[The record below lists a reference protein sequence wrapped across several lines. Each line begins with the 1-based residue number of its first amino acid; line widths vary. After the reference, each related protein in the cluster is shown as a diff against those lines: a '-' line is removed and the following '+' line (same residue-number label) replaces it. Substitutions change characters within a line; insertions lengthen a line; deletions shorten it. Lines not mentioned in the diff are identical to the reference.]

1 MYTFRNKTALLKGKK
16 SNLNLNE
23 NINSSLM
30 WTEHTEYEEYHKL
43 QLCTVFRYQ
52 HNNTLGKISSN
63 YRYRKNPKHT
73 PLTYILLNSNIFLA
87 QCLLYKLLFWRVAMN
102 TFKMTLVLLK
112 RNCKMYVKW
121 LSEQFW
127 RCCLCIYVLIETAD
141 NEITASVR
149 HTSVYVVNKTR
160 LCHSFIHSHRDTEY
174 AGFIFKSTLWL
185 NIYRY

>member
-1 MYTFRNKTALLKGKK
+1 MKILIHHWCEQSTQNMK
-16 SNLNLNE
+16 
-23 NINSSLM
+23 NIINCS
-30 WTEHTEYEEYHKL
+30 
-43 QLCTVFRYQ
+43 FARYSDISTIT
-52 HNNTLGKISSN
+52 HLAKYRLIIVIEKI
-63 YRYRKNPKHT
+63 PKHT

-112 RNCKMYVKW
+112 RNCKMHVKW

-160 LCHSFIHSHRDTEY
+160 VSVIHSFTHTETQNMQDSYLNRLCGLIFTDTSPY
-174 AGFIFKSTLWL
+174 GDLI
-185 NIYRY
+185 